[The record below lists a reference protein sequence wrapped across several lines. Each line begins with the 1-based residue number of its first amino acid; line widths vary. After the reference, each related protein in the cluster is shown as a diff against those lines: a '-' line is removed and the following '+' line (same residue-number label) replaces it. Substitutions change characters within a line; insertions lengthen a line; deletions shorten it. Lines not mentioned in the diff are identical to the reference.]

1 VGCYL
6 YFGPTLFQRFSSSTT
21 VKWGATDETNRVG
34 NVHFDAITISG
45 ERLFVAEAPAST
57 DVGERFIDQTVAR
70 MREMLDEEATQ
81 PGSSREWQTEFYYD
95 DPDKG
100 IVVVAAKG
108 ERGLFDIAYQLETSI
123 RKVRP
128 R

>member
-1 VGCYL
+1 MKELFRTYL
-6 YFGPTLFQRFSSSTT
+6 
-21 VKWGATDETNRVG
+21 V
-34 NVHFDAITISG
+34 
-45 ERLFVAEAPAST
+45 VAEAPAST
-57 DVGERFIDQTVAR
+57 DVGGRFIDQTVAR

-100 IVVVAAKG
+100 IVVVAVKG

-123 RKVRP
+123 RKVGQDDPGAGRAQAP
-128 R
+128 GRGVGGEMRARALFP